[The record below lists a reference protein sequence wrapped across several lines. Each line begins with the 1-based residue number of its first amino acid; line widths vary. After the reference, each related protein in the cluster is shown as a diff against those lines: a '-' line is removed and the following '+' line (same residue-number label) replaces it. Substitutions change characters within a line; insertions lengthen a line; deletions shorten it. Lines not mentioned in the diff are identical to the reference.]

1 MSTPAATVPASSPQT
16 ETSPLRFVTATS
28 LFDGHDAAIN
38 IMRRLIQARGAEVI
52 HLGHNRSVEDIVRAA
67 LQEDAD
73 AIAVSSYQGGH
84 LEYLRYMVD
93 MLRARGGDHVRVFA
107 GGGGTITPAEIREL
121 HAYGVE

>member
-1 MSTPAATVPASSPQT
+1 MSTQAEHVVAEPAA
-16 ETSPLRFVTATS
+16 ETSPLRFVTAAS

-38 IMRRLIQARGAEVI
+38 IIRRLLQARGAEVI

-84 LEYLRYMVD
+84 LEFFTYMID
-93 MLRARGGDHVRVFA
+93 MLRERGAAHIRVFG
-107 GGGGTITPAEIREL
+107 GGGGTITLE
-121 HAYGVE
+121 